1 MVDVD
6 LLITT
11 CFIGLFIIKEII
23 KNKHH
28 IARNVRRFSNVSYTF
43 SNSSSLER
51 EEPEE
56 N

>member
-28 IARNVRRFSNVSYTF
+28 IVRNTRRLSNMSYYDIW
-43 SNSSSLER
+43 SNPSIEK
-51 EEPEE
+51 EPEE

>member
-23 KNKHH
+23 KNKNH
-28 IARNVRRFSNVSYTF
+28 ITRNVRRISNISYTF
-43 SNSSSLER
+43 SNLSSIEK
-51 EEPEE
+51 EPEE